1 MEKKTMEKNVY
12 CMPSPMLDEVESK
25 SLEEL
30 VDRYNKLLEP
40 GVLNRA
46 GKVVLKMVP
55 EGLKKIGK
63 DAINSISCSGSLF

>member
-30 VDRYNKLLEP
+30 VD
-40 GVLNRA
+40 
-46 GKVVLKMVP
+46 
-55 EGLKKIGK
+55 
-63 DAINSISCSGSLF
+63 